1 MPIYQENE
9 LLFMKEIITCYRCK
23 NNQLAK
29 SITNALKLEDDDEK
43 IELHKLDEM
52 FENISFDHNNIFE
65 KADLEQYFNDFFNNV
80 IID

>member
-1 MPIYQENE
+1 
-9 LLFMKEIITCYRCK
+9 
-23 NNQLAK
+23 
-29 SITNALKLEDDDEK
+29 
-43 IELHKLDEM
+43 M